1 MRAFYDDLVP
11 RMKSRSE
18 EATGSEQITAYVPVC
33 LATRVREVHAIER
46 RSISSVVTE
55 ALEAW
60 FAQRE
65 DSHGEKEVHD
75 RDR

>member
-1 MRAFYDDLVP
+1 MR
-11 RMKSRSE
+11 SRSE
-18 EATGSEQITAYVPVC
+18 EAPSSEQITAYVPVC

-65 DSHGEKEVHD
+65 EDDHGKKEVHD
-75 RDR
+75 RD